1 MKKMIFLN
9 FVLSWFLI
17 IPAIGQ
23 NESVDSLY
31 AASDTLME
39 DFLSFSN
46 DNVLKISLR
55 FDITQ
60 YTRKKSKDDYLDAI
74 MTYHLS
80 DTDSINKDIRLK
92 SRGEFRNGYCDF
104 PPISLNFK
112 KSSPKESDA
121 VQPGEKPVGKTKDSN
136 SNEIGK
142 IKLVTHCKYGNEE
155 YLFKEYLIYK
165 LFNVLSDSSFRVK
178 LLNIEYIN
186 TSKKSK
192 PIRTYGFIIEPV
204 DFLAKRLNSVD
215 VNSTTLTQK
224 NIIPEMMDR
233 LAIFNYMIGNT
244 DWSVPNLHNCKV
256 LSSLSL
262 GNASLGLIVPYD
274 FDYSG
279 LVNAD
284 YAIPYEGLGLS
295 SVRERRY
302 VGICRTEEVFI
313 NALKEFSDKKTE
325 FYKVINDFTLLNE
338 KERKVMIQYLDSFY
352 SGFDKRNSVVSE
364 ILSGCSR
371 F

>member
-1 MKKMIFLN
+1 MRKIIFAN
-9 FVLSWFLI
+9 IVTAWFLI
-17 IPAIGQ
+17 VPALGQ
-23 NESVDSLY
+23 INPIDSLY
-31 AASDTLME
+31 TASDTLME

-46 DNVLKISLR
+46 DDVLRISLR

-60 YTRKKSKDDYLDAI
+60 YTRKKSKDEYLNAI

-80 DTDSINKDIRLK
+80 DTDSINKEIRLK

-104 PPISLNFK
+104 PPISLNLK
-112 KSSPKESDA
+112 KAKS
-121 VQPGEKPVGKTKDSN
+121 KDSS

-165 LFNVLSDSSFRVK
+165 LFNVLSDNSFRVK
-178 LLNIEYIN
+178 LLNIDYIN
-186 TSKKSK
+186 TAKKSK
-192 PIRTYGFIIEPV
+192 PIKTYGFIIEPV
-204 DFLAKRLNSVD
+204 DLLAKRTNSVE
-215 VNSTTLTQK
+215 VNSTILSQK

-244 DWSVPNLHNCKV
+244 DWSVPNLHNVKV
-256 LSSLSL
+256 LSSLTMSQSGL
-262 GNASLGLIVPYD
+262 GTIVPYD

-279 LVNAD
+279 LVDAD

-302 VGICRTEEVFI
+302 VGICRTEDVFI
-313 NALKEFSDKKTE
+313 NDLKEFSDKKAE
-325 FYKVINDFTLLNE
+325 FYKVINEFTLLNE
-338 KERKVMIQYLDSFY
+338 KDKKVMIQYLESFFDK
-352 SGFDKRNSVVSE
+352 FDKRNSIVFD
-364 ILSGCSR
+364 ILAGCNR